1 MEKDSKFEKKLIANV
16 YTMVSS
22 MVVLGLN
29 GAVPELAYILDSV
42 GIEEEQMEEIRDFI
56 NGVWDAKTL
65 DEITVQQAKLN
76 YLDAFREV
84 VKLKEIADGYQAMGA
99 INLQI
104 AEEDKHLEDE
114 GEKLVNE
121 EMAKEKTEGTTE
133 EE

>member
-29 GAVPELAYILDSV
+29 GAVPELAYILDNV
-42 GIEEEQMEEIRDFI
+42 GIKEEQMEEIRDFI
-56 NGVWDAKTL
+56 NGIWDAKTL

-121 EMAKEKTEGTTE
+121 EMDKEKIEGATE
-133 EE
+133 EK